1 MTPIPLRETAGPR
14 VLKTKTLKTPKIPK
28 RESKGTHIFGG
39 SEITTSQSSMRL
51 KVERWR
57 QEF

>member
-14 VLKTKTLKTPKIPK
+14 ALKTKTLKTPKISK
-28 RESKGTHIFGG
+28 RESKDTHIFGG